1 MKTDA
6 RARSVFGIRIHCHKR
21 TDSQRR
27 VGRNLIDLFLQ
38 GSDRR
43 SLGGA
48 GLLGLREL
56 LLEAFDK
63 ILQGINFGIQR
74 REGRWCLG
82 VRFETAQ
89 ETQSD

>member
-21 TDSQRR
+21 TDGQRR

-43 SLGGA
+43 SLGGV
-48 GLLGLREL
+48 GLLGLGEL
-56 LLEAFDK
+56 LLEALDK
-63 ILQGINFGIQR
+63 ILQGINFGIQDS
-74 REGRWCLG
+74 GRSCG
-82 VRFETAQ
+82 PRPRQ
-89 ETQSD
+89 N